1 LDLLDRAVG
10 NGVRVKAWTF
20 DEFYG
25 RNGPFLDGLDARRQ
39 AFVGEIPP
47 DFRVWLDPPRV
58 VRDPSAKS
66 GVRRRTRLV
75 GGRRSSQVRHLRRH
89 SPAFHDQR
97 PQRYRVKDTQQGADI
112 WEIQWHTCWRRT
124 QDERLVSRQ
133 QTLIIAR
140 HVLTDEIKYFLANRV
155 PGQPGWNLRALLR
168 VAFGRW
174 PIEACFREAK
184 EELGFDH
191 YECRGWHC
199 IHRHLACVI
208 LSQLYC
214 ARIRHQ
220 FSPADDVLSGERL
233 TLEQVRRATSV
244 YLQAIELPRPR
255 RLERYQRELDEQQ
268 YYQQR
273 NAQAAESH
281 RKTRRQRYL
290 ALGIDPDTIKSCL
303 PHDGD
308 P

>member
-1 LDLLDRAVG
+1 MDLLDCALG

-47 DFRVWLDPPRV
+47 DFRVWLEPPRV
-58 VRDPSAKS
+58 VRDPAAKS

-75 GGRRSSQVRHLRRH
+75 GGRRSSQVRHLHRH
-89 SPAFHDQR
+89 SPAFHAQR

-112 WEIQWHTCWRRT
+112 WEIQWRTCWRRT
-124 QDERLVSRQ
+124 QSERLVSRQ

-140 HVLTDEIKYFLANRV
+140 HVLTGEIKYFLANRV

-191 YECRGWHC
+191 YECRGWRC

-208 LSQLYC
+208 LSQLFC

-220 FSPADDVLSGERL
+220 FSPAADVLSGERL

-244 YLQAIELPRPR
+244 YLQTIELPR
-255 RLERYQRELDEQQ
+255 RLRQQRYQRELDEQQ
-268 YYQQR
+268 YYQNR

-290 ALGIDPDTIKSCL
+290 ALGIDPNTIKSCL
-303 PHDGD
+303 PHDSD